1 MREFT
6 IMFHS
11 VNEIAQFA
19 TIANRQPFPV
29 HFNYKDSR
37 LDAKSILSLCAL
49 RCRHP
54 FPSNCR
60 IARRTAPSFRTLRS
74 SSVTRTHKQSDIAPF
89 RFICLYK

>member
-37 LDAKSILSLCAL
+37 LDAKSILSLCAPTADTRYGRAAGPRSRRPLSRGHRTFPL
-49 RCRHP
+49 RP
-54 FPSNCR
+54 GR
-60 IARRTAPSFRTLRS
+60 IT
-74 SSVTRTHKQSDIAPF
+74 
-89 RFICLYK
+89 